1 VRFAGHKERRAIVEP
16 IAPVTEPRIVPFL
29 FSELRLSPQEQE
41 LLGRAGFVASSSYY
55 SYLDLP

>member
-1 VRFAGHKERRAIVEP
+1 VEP